1 MEKLINL
8 NVYDAKNM
16 ICVWNED
23 NPEEDF
29 RYGIALENAMRGFM
43 VPRHYVVGTFD
54 DGSTKAAGIFNLTDI
69 NQNPEE
75 DMDSYHRLFLNNEF
89 IYQVDILEAKAF
101 VRLERANYG
110 NKISEKEACNNVY
123 AELLESGVEISDEA
137 REYLTNP
144 ETRE

>member
-1 MEKLINL
+1 MAKLINL

-16 ICVWNED
+16 ICVWNEN

-29 RYGIALENAMRGFM
+29 RCGIALENAMRGFM

-75 DMDSYHRLFLNNEF
+75 DMDSDHSLFLYNEF
-89 IYQVDILEAKAF
+89 IYQVDILGAKAF
-101 VRLERANYG
+101 VRLERANHG

-123 AELLESGVEISDEA
+123 AYLLESGIEISDEA

-144 ETRE
+144 EP

>member
-1 MEKLINL
+1 MAKLINL

-16 ICVWNED
+16 ICVWNEN

-29 RYGIALENAMRGFM
+29 RCGIALENAMRGFM
-43 VPRHYVVGTFD
+43 VPRHYVVGIFD
-54 DGSTKAAGIFNLTDI
+54 DGSTRAAGIFNLTDI

-75 DMDSYHRLFLNNEF
+75 DMDSYHSLFLYNEF
-89 IYQVDILEAKAF
+89 IYQVDILGAKAF
-101 VRLERANYG
+101 VRLERANHG

-123 AELLESGVEISDEA
+123 SYLLESGAEISDEA

-144 ETRE
+144 EP